1 MNKKTSVLIISVLFS
16 VNLFCATKEEKQL
29 AKAQSFYNSKG
40 YEKYI
45 SYVSEKTYFAVRD
58 ENDNGATPLLLS
70 IKKLNGIDF
79 EFFIEKGASYS
90 ETDNNGL
97 DLIDYCLAT
106 KNEQIINYIFEK
118 LPSNYLFQ
126 TNNKGILNVTRIITE
141 YQNYNF
147 LKQFIAKLDNVNI
160 TSNTGKTLLMCA
172 AQCNPDV
179 RVIKQL
185 IDQGADLLAE
195 NENNWTAIMYAA
207 RYNPNPYIF
216 EDLLLRGSNT
226 ESNIYG
232 ISLLM
237 LAACNPNPGVLLTAL
252 RYLSNIND
260 TTLEGKTALMYACE
274 NQQVVEHINLL
285 INNNANINSTDNE
298 GKTAL
303 MYALE
308 NYTTPDI
315 AYFLISAGADCSAAD
330 KNGNTVSEYLQNNV
344 SLKKSKLNKILELS
358 QNNGDNNITEDS
370 LTIQIENNYET
381 EEVSSEKIN
390 NNDFIE
396 TENKID
402 SVYSSV
408 EIPDEEND
416 ESKDKN

>member
-1 MNKKTSVLIISVLFS
+1 M
-16 VNLFCATKEEKQL
+16 
-29 AKAQSFYNSKG
+29 
-40 YEKYI
+40 
-45 SYVSEKTYFAVRD
+45 
-58 ENDNGATPLLLS
+58 LLS
-70 IKKLNGIDF
+70 VKKLNGVDF
-79 EFFIEKGASYS
+79 EFFIENGASYS
-90 ETDNNGL
+90 ETDSRGL
-97 DLIDYCLAT
+97 DLIDYCLAK
-106 KNEQIINYIFEK
+106 KNEQIINYVFEK
-118 LPSNYLFQ
+118 LPSDYLFQ
-126 TNNKGILNVTRIITE
+126 TNKKGMLNVTRIITE

-147 LKQFIAKLDNVNI
+147 LTQFIAKLDNVNI
-160 TSNTGKTLLMCA
+160 TSNTGKTLLMYV

-226 ESNIYG
+226 DSNIYG

-252 RYLSNIND
+252 RYLNNVND

-285 INNNANINSTDNE
+285 INNNANINLTDNE

-315 AYFLISAGADCSAAD
+315 AYFLISAGADCTAED
-330 KNGNTVSEYLQNNV
+330 KNGNTVSDYLQNNI
-344 SLKKSKLNKILELS
+344 SLKKSELNKLLELS

-381 EEVSSEKIN
+381 EEVSSEKIDN
-390 NNDFIE
+390 NEFIE
-396 TENKID
+396 TENKVD

-416 ESKDKN
+416 